1 MTILTLRHH
10 DWLGGKKEKITQQR
24 QTKRNKLAPPCEY
37 DREYAQ
43 VNHCNS
49 KVINH
54 TLSQGRK

>member
-10 DWLGGKKEKITQQR
+10 GWLGGKREKITQQR
-24 QTKRNKLAPPCEY
+24 QTKRNKLAPPC
-37 DREYAQ
+37 EYAQ